1 MTLLLNDPFGNE
13 RGSTGSDEDSGL
25 SSFIRSLGQT
35 QLNFWGGPVATV
47 LRLLSQT
54 VTILAREGFS
64 RLRQNLGLLQRTSK
78 RTYGLPVNGK
88 AAERPVALQAP
99 GPLSV
104 YKVHGALGERWT
116 QSSDQRP
123 IRLNRGKQN
132 PWMAAEIKN
141 TAVVIRPFQPEESE
155 IRGLDDIF
163 TDPVQGSFLDVIQ
176 PQGPAVGKRKR
187 HGLKP
192 ANAPGRPPERHGQ
205 SHVGK
210 PEPQKQDSQK
220 QEPAVVQEVDRMTTL
235 AERQQRL
242 KAETRKLSKRVKRV
256 ADSTKDWFSR
266 QEAGFANVAAQL
278 SEKIPSPYQSYATEG
293 EVVFAPVPP
302 SPTSSAWQVLQSE
315 QSLATARTNPAW
327 LQTSVQVSSIPREQP
342 LSGPSAE
349 FNGFDYMVQNNR
361 ILSRSISN
369 LVDRYFDQNAL
380 SEDSA

>member
-1 MTLLLNDPFGNE
+1 MTLLLNDPLGNE
-13 RGSTGSDEDSGL
+13 RGFTGSDEDSGL
-25 SSFIRSLGQT
+25 SSFIRSLGRT

-54 VTILAREGFS
+54 VTILAQEGFN
-64 RLRQNLGLLQRTSK
+64 RLGQNLGFLQRTSR
-78 RTYGLPVNGK
+78 RTFGVAAKGK
-88 AAERPVALQAP
+88 AAVRPVALQAP
-99 GPLSV
+99 GPLSM

-132 PWMAAEIKN
+132 PWVAAEIKN
-141 TAVVIRPFQPEESE
+141 TSVVIRPSQPEETE

-163 TDPVQGSFLDVIQ
+163 TVPVQGSFLDVIQ
-176 PQGPAVGKRKR
+176 PQGPSVGKRKR

-192 ANAPGRPPERHGQ
+192 ITTSGRPQENRVDHQER
-205 SHVGK
+205 K
-210 PEPQKQDSQK
+210 K
-220 QEPAVVQEVDRMTTL
+220 QEPQNQEPTMGQDIDRMTTL

-242 KAETRKLSKRVKRV
+242 KAETRRLSKRVKRV

-278 SEKIPSPYQSYATEG
+278 SEKIPAPYQSYATEG
-293 EVVFAPVPP
+293 EVIFAPVPP
-302 SPTSSAWQVLQSE
+302 SPASAAWQVIQSE
-315 QSLATARTNPAW
+315 QPRVTPQRNPAW
-327 LQTSVQVSSIPREQP
+327 LQASVPVSAIPREQP
-342 LSGPSAE
+342 VSVASAE

-369 LVDRYFDQNAL
+369 LVDRYFDQSAL

>member
-1 MTLLLNDPFGNE
+1 MTLLLNDPLGNE
-13 RGSTGSDEDSGL
+13 RGFTGSEEDSGL
-25 SSFIRSLGQT
+25 SLFIRSLGQT

-54 VTILAREGFS
+54 VVILAQEGFN
-64 RLRQNLGLLQRTSK
+64 RLGQNLGFLQRTSRPTFGVATK
-78 RTYGLPVNGK
+78 GK
-88 AAERPVALQAP
+88 VAVRPVALQAP
-99 GPLSV
+99 GPLSM

-132 PWMAAEIKN
+132 PWVAAEIKN
-141 TAVVIRPFQPEESE
+141 TSVVIRPSQPEETE

-163 TDPVQGSFLDVIQ
+163 TVPVQGSFLDVIQ
-176 PQGPAVGKRKR
+176 PQGPSVGKRKR

-192 ANAPGRPPERHGQ
+192 VTTSGRPQENLVDHQERKKQ
-205 SHVGK
+205 
-210 PEPQKQDSQK
+210 EPQKQ
-220 QEPAVVQEVDRMTTL
+220 EPTMGQDIDRMTTL

-242 KAETRKLSKRVKRV
+242 KAETRRLSKRVKRV

-278 SEKIPSPYQSYATEG
+278 SEKIPAPYQSYATEG
-293 EVVFAPVPP
+293 EVIFAPVPP
-302 SPTSSAWQVLQSE
+302 SPASASWQVLQSE
-315 QSLATARTNPAW
+315 QPRVTPRTNPAW
-327 LQTSVQVSSIPREQP
+327 LQASAQVSAIAREQP
-342 LSGPSAE
+342 VSVASAE

-369 LVDRYFDQNAL
+369 LVDRYFDQSAL